1 MDRFENCSNCNSYFN
16 FMISTYAPVKFSHSD
31 MYLRVT
37 GLNSGMAV
45 QSRWG
50 GSGGKKK
57 LPTMNGG
64 RKAMVGG
71 GVSLRRMS
79 TWRRLRQ

>member
-1 MDRFENCSNCNSYFN
+1 MDRFENCSNCNRYFN
-16 FMISTYAPVKFSHSD
+16 FMISTYAPVKFSHSE
-31 MYLRVT
+31 VT

-71 GVSLRRMS
+71 GGGG
-79 TWRRLRQ
+79 